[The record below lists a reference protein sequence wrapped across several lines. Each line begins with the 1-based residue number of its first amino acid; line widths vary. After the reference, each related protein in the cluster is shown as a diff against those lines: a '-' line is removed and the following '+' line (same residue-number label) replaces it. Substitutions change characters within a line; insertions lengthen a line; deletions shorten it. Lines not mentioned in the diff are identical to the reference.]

1 MGPDDK
7 LGMAHRLAVYLG
19 ELARV
24 VGHAARVGPLMAYCA
39 GLLATEGRRNA
50 EAMAVVTKPE
60 HVSAQHQRLMHIVAE
75 SEWSD
80 EQMLAKVR
88 ELVVPSM
95 TRRGG
100 PIEAWIIDDTS
111 FPKQGEHSVGVQRQ
125 YCGQLGKQANC
136 QVAVTLS
143 IANHHASLPIAYQLY
158 LPKEWANDKARRKKA
173 HVPPSIRF
181 KTKPQ
186 IALEQIR
193 AALKAGV
200 APGVVLMDAGYGNN
214 GPLRQAITA
223 LGLTYAA
230 SIQTTTKVR
239 PVRDDDPKPSPR
251 VSVEALALSLPKRA
265 WRTVVW
271 REGTNKKLRSRFARV
286 RVRVAP
292 IRGESRFAKETLL
305 IEWPKGEA
313 KPTKYWL
320 ATVDPDMPLTRLVD
334 LAKMRWRIEH
344 DYRDLKQEIGLG
356 HYEGR
361 GWRGFHHHGILSI
374 ASYGFL
380 ISERERIPP
389 SGPRFAGQI
398 EKSPIP
404 RDYRPRGAPC
414 PASAPRAKLNRD
426 DPLYARRRDCDD
438 PAAVPELPPPHSVQ
452 SETEFVTQ

>member
-1 MGPDDK
+1 MG
-7 LGMAHRLAVYLG
+7 LGSELEHANRFVAYVN
-19 ELARV
+19 ELAKV
-24 VGHAARVGPLMAYCA
+24 IGHADRKGPFRDYCA
-39 GLLATEGRRNA
+39 GLLATEGRRSV
-50 EAMAVVTKPE
+50 EPMAVVTDPGR
-60 HVSAQHQRLMHIVAE
+60 VSTQHQKLLHLVAN
-75 SEWSD
+75 SPWSD
-80 EQMLAKVR
+80 EKMLAKVR

-95 TRRGG
+95 TRSG
-100 PIEAWIIDDTS
+100 PIEVWIIDDTG
-111 FPKQGEHSVGVQRQ
+111 FPKKGTHSVGVHHQ

-158 LPKEWANDKARRKKA
+158 LPREWADDKARRKKV
-173 HVPPSIRF
+173 HVPGSIRF

-193 AALKAGV
+193 AARQAGV
-200 APGVVLMDAGYGNN
+200 PPGVVLMDASYGNN
-214 GPLRQAITA
+214 GILRRAITG
-223 LGLTYAA
+223 LGLLYVA

-239 PVRDDDPKPSPR
+239 PVREDDLKPPR

-265 WRTVVW
+265 WRTIAW
-271 REGTNKKLRSRFARV
+271 REGTNKKLRSRFACMRV
-286 RVRVAP
+286 RVSP
-292 IRGESRFAKETLL
+292 IRGESRFAEETLL

-320 ATVDPDMPLTRLVD
+320 ATVDQDMSLRELVD

-361 GWRGFHHHGILSI
+361 GWRGFHHHGTLCI

-389 SGPRFAGQI
+389 SGPHSAARI
-398 EKSPIP
+398 EKSPVP
-404 RDYRPRGAPC
+404 SDYRPRGASG
-414 PASAPRAKLNRD
+414 PASAPRPKLNRD
-426 DPLYARRRDCDD
+426 DPLHFGRRDCND
-438 PAAVPELPPPHSVQ
+438 PTAPAPVLPHSMQ
-452 SETEFVTQ
+452 PETKFMTQ